1 MSVLPFLCPLLYILP
16 LIPLLQ
22 GSGPGNL
29 IIWQLTKN
37 EFLSDFYFSGGPKSL
52 AVPLHSFFF
61 PRKDSVIRKKQSR
74 WLITLRKFLLSSNH
88 DSCCSHLKPIL
99 QRWYNGVMLT
109 IIQAQSLWL
118 CFFPHHIHPIGRYIR
133 YLLPPTSI
141 HPPPSSYP
149 QPATVTAC

>member
-61 PRKDSVIRKKQSR
+61 FSLGKIVLSGKNRADGLLLWESSSFHLTMIPAALIKNLSFRYDIMVLCSPSFRLKAFDSAS
-74 WLITLRKFLLSSNH
+74 F
-88 DSCCSHLKPIL
+88 
-99 QRWYNGVMLT
+99 LT
-109 IIQAQSLWL
+109 IFIRLVGTSDIFCLQ
-118 CFFPHHIHPIGRYIR
+118 HPSTHL
-133 YLLPPTSI
+133 LLPI
-141 HPPPSSYP
+141 PS
-149 QPATVTAC
+149 QLL